1 MRVSEQISNGSTDH
15 PRLQKSRSDQGL
27 HLLEPSE
34 ATAVL
39 KPGQDSVLELKA
51 ALVQQLL
58 WCMSCLGWDRG
69 TPCSAHTWG
78 PAHVTLEHL
87 KSKQAMG
94 GR

>member
-15 PRLQKSRSDQGL
+15 PKLQKSRSDQGL

-39 KPGQDSVLELKA
+39 KTRARLCIRIKGGSCAAV
-51 ALVQQLL
+51 ALVHI
-58 WCMSCLGWDRG
+58 MPGMG
-69 TPCSAHTWG
+69 ITIPSALHTY
-78 PAHVTLEHL
+78 VTLKHL
-87 KSKQAMG
+87 KSKQAME